1 MLQKCDILYYTIK
14 SNEHLGGKKKMGM
27 NQDIQKVLVTQEQIQ
42 EKVKELGKL
51 LTEEYD
57 GRFPLA
63 VGVLKG
69 AMPFMSDLLKHI
81 DTYLEMDFMDVSSY
95 GNATVSSGEVK
106 ILKDLNT
113 SVEGRDI
120 LIIEDIIDS
129 GLTLSY
135 LVELFRYRKAKSI
148 KIVTLLDKPAGR
160 KADIEADYVGFVVP
174 DEFVVGYGLDYCE
187 KYRNLPYIG
196 VLKPEVYSK

>member
-1 MLQKCDILYYTIK
+1 
-14 SNEHLGGKKKMGM
+14 MGM
-27 NQDIQKVLVTQEQIQ
+27 KDDIQKILITEEQIQ

-51 LTEEYD
+51 LTEEYK

-69 AMPFMSDLLKHI
+69 AMPFMADLVKHI

-135 LVELFRYRKAKSI
+135 LVDLFRYRKANSI
-148 KIVTLLDKPAGR
+148 KIVTLLDKPSGR
-160 KADIEADYVGFVVP
+160 KTNIQADYAGFIVP

-187 KYRNLPYIG
+187 KYRNLPFIG
-196 VLKPEVYSK
+196 VLKPEVYNK

>member
-1 MLQKCDILYYTIK
+1 MLQNDIEKIMITEEQLQERIAD
-14 SNEHLGGKKKMGM
+14 LGA
-27 NQDIQKVLVTQEQIQ
+27 Q
-42 EKVKELGKL
+42 
-51 LTEEYD
+51 LTEEYKD
-57 GRFPLA
+57 AFPLA

-69 AMPFMSDLLKHI
+69 AMPFMTDLMKRFDSFIEL
-81 DTYLEMDFMDVSSY
+81 DFMDVSSY

-113 SVEGRDI
+113 SVEGRDV

-135 LVELFRYRKAKSI
+135 LVDLFKYRKAKSI
-148 KIVTLLDKPAGR
+148 KIVTLLDKPSGR
-160 KADIEADYVGFVVP
+160 KVNLSADYVGFEVP
-174 DEFVVGYGLDYCE
+174 VGFVVGYGLYYAE

-196 VLKPEVYSK
+196 ILKPEVYSF

>member
-1 MLQKCDILYYTIK
+1 MLQNDIEKIMITEEQL
-14 SNEHLGGKKKMGM
+14 
-27 NQDIQKVLVTQEQIQ
+27 QERIA
-42 EKVKELGKL
+42 ELGAQ
-51 LTEEYD
+51 LTEEYQD
-57 GRFPLA
+57 RFPLA

-69 AMPFMSDLLKHI
+69 AMPFMTDLMKRFDSFIEL
-81 DTYLEMDFMDVSSY
+81 DFMDVSSY

-113 SVEGRDI
+113 SVEGRDV

-135 LVELFRYRKAKSI
+135 LVDLFKYRKAKSI
-148 KIVTLLDKPAGR
+148 KIVTLLDKPSGR
-160 KADIEADYVGFVVP
+160 KVNLAADYVGFKVP
-174 DEFVVGYGLDYCE
+174 DGFVVGYGLDYAE

-196 VLKPEVYSK
+196 ILKSEVYSF

>member
-1 MLQKCDILYYTIK
+1 MKHDI
-14 SNEHLGGKKKMGM
+14 ER
-27 NQDIQKVLVTQEQIQ
+27 VLISAEEI
-42 EKVKELGKL
+42 EKKVKELGAA

-57 GRFPLA
+57 DRFPLA

-69 AMPFMSDLLKHI
+69 AMPFMADLLKNI

-95 GNATVSSGEVK
+95 GNSTVSTGEVK
-106 ILKDLNT
+106 IIKDLDT
-113 SVEGRDI
+113 SVEGRHI

-148 KIVTLLDKPAGR
+148 KIVTLLDKPSGR
-160 KADIEADYVGFVVP
+160 KADIQADYVGFEVP
-174 DEFVVGYGLDYCE
+174 DAFVVGYGLDYAE
-187 KYRNLPYIG
+187 RYRNLPYIG
-196 VLKPEVYSK
+196 VLKPAVYES